1 MPAILPTDPDNPP
14 PLRQDGEVFILGAGF
29 SKAICDQMPTLNELG
44 HRISQ
49 PFQQTPSFALLT
61 PAAVKALKAGNMPGG
76 GFEAWLSYL
85 AEPAPFL
92 DESER
97 LHNAAIAREL
107 VRLGVDEIET
117 SEHQTLTRPMPYWLG
132 RLVTLWDRLDS
143 TVITFNYDTL
153 VEQAVNARR
162 LPWLYW
168 PKYGGELRD
177 AVALRLLKMH
187 GSTNWWWI
195 PSDKV
200 GTTVQVAP
208 LAGEWGQPH
217 IPTRIRGMEHF
228 VVPPLAVKSDYYDL
242 SITRD
247 AWQSARESLGTASR
261 IILMGYSAPIT
272 DLTVAA
278 LLGNYADPDVP
289 IIVVDPNAASVVKRL
304 SLLGLRRAEPL
315 DGDESIRQ
323 FTENYEVEVSQR
335 VAPSLAHLLDSIQ
348 IGSQDPVV
356 ARIEHPFT
364 EPHLPITEV
373 RTTDDVTRLIATQWQ
388 SGQVLADMA
397 VKSEPIRQAI
407 GDAASAGRRLVLQ
420 IPGQPDRAVLNIAA
434 RVHNRNLLA
443 IES

>member
-1 MPAILPTDPDNPP
+1 
-14 PLRQDGEVFILGAGF
+14 
-29 SKAICDQMPTLNELG
+29 
-44 HRISQ
+44 
-49 PFQQTPSFALLT
+49 
-61 PAAVKALKAGNMPGG
+61 
-76 GFEAWLSYL
+76 
-85 AEPAPFL
+85 
-92 DESER
+92 
-97 LHNAAIAREL
+97 
-107 VRLGVDEIET
+107 
-117 SEHQTLTRPMPYWLG
+117 
-132 RLVTLWDRLDS
+132 
-143 TVITFNYDTL
+143 
-153 VEQAVNARR
+153 
-162 LPWLYW
+162 
-168 PKYGGELRD
+168 
-177 AVALRLLKMH
+177 
-187 GSTNWWWI
+187 
-195 PSDKV
+195 
-200 GTTVQVAP
+200 
-208 LAGEWGQPH
+208 
-217 IPTRIRGMEHF
+217 MEHF